1 MTLPRTKLGMF
12 PENFKLIAVTVAVPE
27 HRELG
32 GPIRK
37 VSLLGE
43 HYDTDVLQLFAP
55 VLQTATEAC
64 HMETYTQ

>member
-1 MTLPRTKLGMF
+1 MTFPKTKLGIF
-12 PENFKLIAVTVAVPE
+12 PGNFKLITVTGLVSG

-43 HYDTDVLQLFAP
+43 HYDADAL
-55 VLQTATEAC
+55 
-64 HMETYTQ
+64 

>member
-1 MTLPRTKLGMF
+1 MNFPKTRLRIL
-12 PENFKLIAVTVAVPE
+12 PENFQLKPVTAPVPE

-43 HYDTDVLQLFAP
+43 HYDADAL
-55 VLQTATEAC
+55 
-64 HMETYTQ
+64 

>member
-1 MTLPRTKLGMF
+1 MTFPKTKLGIF
-12 PENFKLIAVTVAVPE
+12 PKNFKLITITGAVPW

-43 HYDTDVLQLFAP
+43 HYDADASEYEMDWIDP
-55 VLQTATEAC
+55 
-64 HMETYTQ
+64 MDS